1 MSDQYSTYYAIFDH
15 APNCIKILTKEG
27 HLLKMNRAGLDLID
41 VDSIDQVY
49 MHKVE
54 QLVHPEDLEIF
65 RTAHNRAIEGK
76 KVEATFRIITLKGT
90 IRYMHSV
97 LSPMRS
103 KTNGEIDEVLSIT
116 RDITQERINRNL
128 FDEVDQQFTSLF
140 NHHPDAIIN
149 TDIHGFIRRVNP
161 AACDLLEGAEF
172 DLVNKHYQSFLTVE
186 QKKGEEY
193 FKKGIAGEAQQY
205 EIFINTSKGN
215 EKLVAVTLIPFKL
228 GNATVGV
235 TAVVKDITEIKTAEE
250 EVKLKSYLLDKIQQS
265 VILCDNAGSVTYWNE
280 YSSQLF
286 GWTKEEVYGKNVLEI
301 LPIADNH
308 EHALSIFS
316 DLLSGKNWDGNF
328 VLSRKDKTTFTA
340 RISASPFYSNDGNQI
355 IGVVGLVSDIT
366 LELKNREAVDFQ
378 AYLLDSVQQSVIAVD
393 TTGKVTYWN
402 KYSTHL
408 YGYTAEEAFGKSMG
422 ELELKTKDK
431 LKVTNNIMNDLALG
445 KSWSGEYKMRNK
457 NGDELD
463 VYSIISPL
471 YNDGVQSGL
480 LTIAFDIS
488 EQKKME
494 IERDK
499 LIAEL
504 TQRNQDLKEY
514 GYTVSHSMRA
524 PIANLTG
531 LLSLVNKAKISDI
544 ETLEIIDGIEVS
556 TQRLANVLNDLIET
570 LSVKEG
576 ANIEKTKISF
586 ADTFKQ
592 VQESMVALTSEQAV
606 KFTVNFSDAPDV
618 NYHQPYLA
626 SLFYNLISNS
636 IRFKQPDKNP
646 QIEITTNKVG
656 NKTVLIYKDNGL
668 GFDLK
673 KLENKVFGLHQRF
686 HQHKE
691 GRGLGLYLI
700 KTQLRMLGGTIELE
714 SKPYE
719 GSTFI
724 ITF

>member
-1 MSDQYSTYYAIFDH
+1 
-15 APNCIKILTKEG
+15 
-27 HLLKMNRAGLDLID
+27 MNRAGLDLID
-41 VDSIDQVY
+41 AESIDQVY

-65 RTAHNRAIEGK
+65 RDAHSRAIRGE
-76 KVEATFRIITLKGT
+76 KVEATFKIITLKGT
-90 IRYMHSV
+90 TRYMHSV

-103 KTNGEIDEVLSIT
+103 KANGEIDEVLSIT
-116 RDITQERINRNL
+116 RDITQEHINRNL
-128 FDEVDQQFTSLF
+128 FDEIDQQFTSLF

-149 TDIHGFIRRVNP
+149 TDVNGHIRKVNT
-161 AACDLLEGAEF
+161 AACELLEGKETE
-172 DLVNKHYQSFLTVE
+172 LVNKHYQDFLGTE
-186 QKKGEEY
+186 AEKGEAY

-205 EIFINTSKGN
+205 EIFINTLKGN
-215 EKLVAVTLIPFKL
+215 EKLVAVTIIPYKVA
-228 GNATVGV
+228 GNTVGL
-235 TAVVKDITEIKTAEE
+235 TAVVKDVTELKTAEE

-265 VILCDNAGSVTYWNE
+265 VILGDNNGAITYWNE
-280 YSSQLF
+280 YSTQLF
-286 GWTKEEVYGKNVLEI
+286 GWTKEEVLGKNVLEI

-366 LELKNREAVDFQ
+366 LEIKNREAVYFQ

-393 TTGKVTYWN
+393 LTGKITHWN
-402 KYSTHL
+402 KYSDQL
-408 YGYTAEEAFGKSMG
+408 YGFSAQEMLGKTMDGLIEKSAWQI
-422 ELELKTKDK
+422 KTDAKIRAC
-431 LKVTNNIMNDLALG
+431 LSEG
-445 KSWSGEYKMRNK
+445 KSWSGEYKMLDRNG
-457 NGDELD
+457 NELQLYAI
-463 VYSIISPL
+463 VSPL
-471 YNDGVQSGL
+471 YHNGVHSGL

-576 ANIEKTKISF
+576 TNIEKTKISF

-592 VQESMVALTSEQAV
+592 VQESMLALTSEQAV

-686 HQHKE
+686 HQHVQ

-700 KTQLRMLGGTIELE
+700 KTQLRVMGGKIELQ
-714 SKPYE
+714 SKPNE

-724 ITF
+724 VTF